1 MEDEKIKKIKDIAQH
16 TIVIDGKK
24 ISLLSENEVYNLSI
38 RKGTLTDEERSII
51 NNHVTVS
58 YNMLNKLPFPKK
70 LKNVPIIAAS
80 HHKTVRTD
88 ENGKH
93 CGYGASEIMGIPMTI
108 KEKILAVA
116 DVFEALTASD
126 RPYKKANTLN
136 QSMRI
141 LSFMAKDADLDKD
154 LVKFFV
160 KKDLHNIYA
169 NQHLNKAQMDEITIN
184 FDSL

>member
-1 MEDEKIKKIKDIAQH
+1 MLH
-16 TIVIDGKK
+16 VDGEEMP
-24 ISLLSENEVYNLSI
+24 LLSENEVYNLSI
-38 RKGTLTDEERSII
+38 RKGTLTNEERDVI

-70 LKNVPIIAAS
+70 LKNVPLIAAS

-93 CGYGASEIMGIPMTI
+93 GGYGAQEIMSIPMSI
-108 KEKILAVA
+108 KDKLLAIA

-126 RPYKKANTLN
+126 RPYKKANSLN

-141 LSFMAKDADLDKD
+141 LSFMAKDDDLDRD

-160 KKDLHNIYA
+160 KKDIHTQYA
-169 NQHLNKAQMDEITIN
+169 NKHLDESQMDEITID
-184 FDSL
+184 FDAI